1 MLNFTP
7 YPTIQAAPQNYR
19 SGTLQSLIGTITEG
33 TYSDTPE
40 LKKAVY
46 GLSVTQRTL
55 FLKNRKG
62 ELMKIRISGPVTM
75 ETMDDAVCQAQTV
88 SIPWAEVGGAENV
101 QIVLTQQDDAWPY

>member
-1 MLNFTP
+1 M
-7 YPTIQAAPQNYR
+7 
-19 SGTLQSLIGTITEG
+19 
-33 TYSDTPE
+33 
-40 LKKAVY
+40 
-46 GLSVTQRTL
+46 TQRTL

-88 SIPWAEVGGAENV
+88 SIPWAEVGSAENV